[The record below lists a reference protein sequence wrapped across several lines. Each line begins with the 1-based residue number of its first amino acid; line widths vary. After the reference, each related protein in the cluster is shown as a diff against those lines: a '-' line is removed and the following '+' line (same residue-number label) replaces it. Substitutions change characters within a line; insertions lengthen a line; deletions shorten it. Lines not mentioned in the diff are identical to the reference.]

1 MEYDLDNSLLAL
13 NNKRNIKRLDEYNLF
28 IQAVN
33 GHHGLAINNRKFL

>member
-13 NNKRNIKRLDEYNLF
+13 FDKAQTIKLDEYNLL

-33 GHHGLAINNRKFL
+33 GHHGLAS